1 MLVHHSLMSI
11 GDRFWDPCRYQ
22 NPWML
27 KSFVYNDTEQLVLG
41 NPWFLIHRHGEMTV
55 YVIFKVKF
63 NIMTDMKKLHFV
75 FVAFA
80 IFIYPSMHV
89 WVLCLCHHFP
99 FPNPIWLLDLV
110 LVIDIPSQIF
120 EAVSVLRLSSL
131 CFTFPPLWDNPLPE
145 MIYRLVLWLSTPF
158 TCRKMTKSRRKSP
171 VTQSSTFPPSAK
183 SMETGNCKV
192 GLSSLLLLM
201 RCFFTMLLH
210 PWSSCKIKLNF
221 IHFSNHW

>member
-1 MLVHHSLMSI
+1 MLVHHSLVSI
-11 GDRFWDPCRYQ
+11 GDRFRDPCRYQ

-55 YVIFKVKF
+55 CVIF
-63 NIMTDMKKLHFV
+63 NIMTVIKKLHFV

-89 WVLCLCHHFP
+89 WVLCLFHHFP
-99 FPNPIWLLDLV
+99 FSNPIWLLDPV

-120 EAVSVLRLSSL
+120 EAVSILLLSSL

-145 MIYRLVLWLSTPF
+145 MIYRLVLWLSTPS
-158 TCRKMTKSRRKSP
+158 TCRNRTKSWRK
-171 VTQSSTFPPSAK
+171 
-183 SMETGNCKV
+183 
-192 GLSSLLLLM
+192 
-201 RCFFTMLLH
+201 
-210 PWSSCKIKLNF
+210 
-221 IHFSNHW
+221 